1 MDSVSVWDERAAL
14 QSCWFECETYPTA
27 AYKYP
32 SNDADFLFLTG
43 YRDEETRAEWY
54 QNVLFFS
61 CLSGCRSQLKAQRW
75 LYILIP
81 TLSAIALFILLVCC
95 LVCKGCPLARW
106 CKDSRAKSA
115 KVNPTPLP
123 NPFLVS
129 MAEDSTMGLGYN
141 QLSMAKDSGYGV
153 YKSRSYRRRASTLDR
168 KMNNLDSTYHNP
180 IVPSAPPAAQYNP
193 LEPGLSLSFSGN
205 VVGGGQGANVGAAPS
220 RQGDGVGAIKRL
232 ATSTKR
238 KLTGKVSR
246 TPATSGKIKV
256 ARVS

>member
-1 MDSVSVWDERAAL
+1 MSEKFVAKKNCV
-14 QSCWFECETYPTA
+14 Y
-27 AYKYP
+27 
-32 SNDADFLFLTG
+32 
-43 YRDEETRAEWY
+43 
-54 QNVLFFS
+54 
-61 CLSGCRSQLKAQRW
+61 
-75 LYILIP
+75 
-81 TLSAIALFILLVCC
+81 
-95 LVCKGCPLARW
+95 
-106 CKDSRAKSA
+106 SR
-115 KVNPTPLP
+115 
-123 NPFLVS
+123 
-129 MAEDSTMGLGYN
+129 
-141 QLSMAKDSGYGV
+141 
-153 YKSRSYRRRASTLDR
+153 
-168 KMNNLDSTYHNP
+168 MNNLDSTYHNP